1 MMDGLPRCVFHQIL
15 NNSTKFSSKEKF
27 EKIIFSPHCRQP
39 SADHHHFAQKMP
51 PEDIIHSGDIFI
63 SKKGVLLS
71 PPEFWNTG
79 HPGLRVFQEAPWAL
93 PQWQEPPICLSKS
106 SLSCHWHPRTPLLTP
121 FSRKSLDVYSPLP
134 LNWESPSAK
143 EKVVINHHPS
153 QGLGKF
159 NTLQLLRKNRVLT
172 SSEIWN
178 LE

>member
-1 MMDGLPRCVFHQIL
+1 MSPNLPTAKFQPHPYRPRCWCSWWGFFNGQYNH
-15 NNSTKFSSKEKF
+15 
-27 EKIIFSPHCRQP
+27 
-39 SADHHHFAQKMP
+39 HHHFAQKMP

-93 PQWQEPPICLSKS
+93 PQWQEPPMFLSKS

-134 LNWESPSAK
+134 LIWESPSAK

-153 QGLGKF
+153 QGLGKL
-159 NTLQLLRKNRVLT
+159 NT
-172 SSEIWN
+172 
-178 LE
+178 

>member
-1 MMDGLPRCVFHQIL
+1 MMDLDCQDVSFIRFWIIQP
-15 NNSTKFSSKEKF
+15 NSHLKKSLKKF
-27 EKIIFSPHCRQP
+27 IFSPRCRQP

-93 PQWQEPPICLSKS
+93 PQWQEPPMFLSKS

-143 EKVVINHHPS
+143 EKVVIHPKGWVNS
-153 QGLGKF
+153 ILC
-159 NTLQLLRKNRVLT
+159 
-172 SSEIWN
+172 SSWEKIECWPHLKYEI
-178 LE
+178 